1 MLWFKS
7 RSLSSLQASKGAH
20 TCCGKEGYFCL
31 SDAILQKNVKWLS
44 ADWTHSCSYWEK
56 EKKKKRRSIPISL
69 LSLSLRCST
78 VDDHERELIVLT
90 AGHPGS
96 LQIEGSA
103 TAALIIPPFPLPLL
117 VIATRR
123 VQEFLSTCWWF
134 LARFNLCFPLS
145 GEEFKFSY
153 TARRKCSHKVV
164 PVPERPASLWIIPL
178 ERLWNRLIKCYQESR
193 NRRGAALL

>member
-20 TCCGKEGYFCL
+20 TCCGKEEYFYL

-56 EKKKKRRSIPISL
+56 GKKKKRWSIPISL

-103 TAALIIPPFPLPLL
+103 TAVLIMPPSPLPLL

-153 TARRKCSHKVV
+153 TARRKCSHKVI
-164 PVPERPASLWIIPL
+164 PVPERPASALNYPTRKTL
-178 ERLWNRLIKCYQESR
+178 KSADKMLSGEQE
-193 NRRGAALL
+193 